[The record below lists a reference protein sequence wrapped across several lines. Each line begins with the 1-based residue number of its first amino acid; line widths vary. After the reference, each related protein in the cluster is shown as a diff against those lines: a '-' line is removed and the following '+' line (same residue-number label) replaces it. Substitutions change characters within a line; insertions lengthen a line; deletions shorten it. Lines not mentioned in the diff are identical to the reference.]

1 MSRSNPRRKID
12 ILQNDCSAEYQADLM
27 MKIFEKIPLKNFNF
41 SKIAGLQPATLII
54 MEHFHRQI
62 LIGLVMIWNSY
73 CVEDPSGGL

>member
-1 MSRSNPRRKID
+1 MSSKV
-12 ILQNDCSAEYQADLM
+12 AD
-27 MKIFEKIPLKNFNF
+27 
-41 SKIAGLQPATLII
+41 LQPATLII